1 PGREVPRQPCAART
15 AQSRSRP
22 RRRRHPHRGSARG
35 ARSAGGRGRAGGG
48 GPVGLGGPAA
58 GRRRHP
64 AGAVPGLDRQRARSA
79 AGWRMDAAGGGPRPD
94 LPLLARAV
102 LGRRPLAREGDPA
115 ARAERAR
122 GRGLDRP
129 VQGALRPAWHART
142 RERGQDQLAWLHP
155 PDQLGRAGAGGG
167 GPPRH
172 ARAAAGLAVRV
183 LLWLLVGAAL
193 AAAVQVA
200 RMAPEERAGA
210 LRVERTPASRPAR
223 VAPAPGGDAGQAGVR
238 GPGATGP
245 RPAAAPAG
253 DAATPAGT
261 AAGTP
266 PWLRDT
272 GHAPPAAPPVAATP
286 GPSGLLV
293 PVQGVDPASLQ
304 PTFDDA
310 RGEGRAHE
318 ALDIMAPAGTPVLAV
333 ADGH

>member
-1 PGREVPRQPCAART
+1 
-15 AQSRSRP
+15 
-22 RRRRHPHRGSARG
+22 
-35 ARSAGGRGRAGGG
+35 
-48 GPVGLGGPAA
+48 
-58 GRRRHP
+58 
-64 AGAVPGLDRQRARSA
+64 
-79 AGWRMDAAGGGPRPD
+79 M
-94 LPLLARAV
+94 
-102 LGRRPLAREGDPA
+102 
-115 ARAERAR
+115 
-122 GRGLDRP
+122 
-129 VQGALRPAWHART
+129 
-142 RERGQDQLAWLHP
+142 
-155 PDQLGRAGAGGG
+155 
-167 GPPRH
+167 
-172 ARAAAGLAVRV
+172 RV

-210 LRVERTPASRPAR
+210 LRVERTPASLPAR

-245 RPAAAPAG
+245 RPASAPAG
-253 DAATPAGT
+253 DAATAGT

-266 PWLRDT
+266 PWPRDT

-333 ADGH
+333 ADGHVEKLFDSERGGLTLYQFEPTGRYAYYYAHLARYAEGIAEGQALRRGQVIGYVGSTGNADPAAPHLHFAIFELGPERQWWKGRAIDPWPLLAAAPRD